1 MPASPVGMQL
11 LERTSAL
18 RDEAWQAFADSLRL
32 SPNGETAQFMQWLF
46 TEYGLYNTPRLAGE
60 FCE

>member
-1 MPASPVGMQL
+1 M